1 MTHHD
6 ELRLLPWVSPEG
18 RPCFLSA
25 DDSSGYLSRLAD
37 NTEAVQLGMGADLLK
52 SASEV
57 LSDSASTTS
66 DLMALA
72 GALTSALRDVLR
84 VAESRGHRLSPVAGA
99 VHSNDEDG
107 PRLPAAAFG

>member
-6 ELRLLPWVSPEG
+6 ELRLLPWEGPEG
-18 RPCFLSA
+18 KPCFLSA

-37 NTEAVQLGMGADLLK
+37 NTEAVQLGLGADLLK

-57 LSDSASTTS
+57 LSDSTSTS
-66 DLMALA
+66 VDLRALA

-84 VAESRGHRLSPVAGA
+84 VAESRGHRLSPAAGA
-99 VHSNDEDG
+99 VQGDDEDG